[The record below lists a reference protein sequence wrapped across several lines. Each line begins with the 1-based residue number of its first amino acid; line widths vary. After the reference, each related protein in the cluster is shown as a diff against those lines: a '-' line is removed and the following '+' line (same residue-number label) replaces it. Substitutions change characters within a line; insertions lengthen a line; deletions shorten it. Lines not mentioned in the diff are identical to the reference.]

1 MPEAMKLCEWID
13 KLCGIMI
20 KMSKWN
26 HEKHDLYRKLENEKI
41 RKKPSKEIINFLNQ
55 QIIDLQIKIDLEN
68 EKRYAVW
75 NEIENCIER
84 IMKGNYK
91 PQKEGRTYKLL

>member
-1 MPEAMKLCEWID
+1 VRTISEAIKLSEWID

-26 HEKHDLYRKLENEKI
+26 HEKHELYKQLDEEK
-41 RKKPSKEIINFLNQ
+41 KNVNFLNQ
-55 QIIDLQIKIDLEN
+55 QIINLQRKIDIEN
-68 EKRYAVW
+68 EKRYMVW

-84 IMKGNYK
+84 IMKGDYK